1 MKPCPWGYAAEETGE
16 NVYCPAKEEATAPR
30 RVRRR
35 AIRSWDEVGGEARR
49 ARDGEFGSETNSSV
63 PN

>member
-16 NVYCPAKEEATAPR
+16 NVYCPAKKEATAPR

-35 AIRSWDEVGGEARR
+35 VIRSWDGVGGEASSRR
-49 ARDGEFGSETNSSV
+49 RIRK
-63 PN
+63 